1 MLISKYSDNKIRLI
15 HVINDVISFKNLFDL
30 GLKKYFCSNVA
41 GLRRK
46 WVIPSHDFQR
56 SKGLGAGYP
65 THKPN
70 NNSGSPQIISDVYS
84 YAYVI
89 RVGANTTTTTSTTL
103 LTHAFPAG
111 QPVRRPVSCVWIRGY
126 ELWCAPP
133 TLCGSVGSVGMFSN
147 FEEKSWALIVCSK
160 DDTIILTFLL

>member
-1 MLISKYSDNKIRLI
+1 MLISKYSDSKIRLI
-15 HVINDVISFKNLFDL
+15 INDVISFKNLFGPSL
-30 GLKKYFCSNVA
+30 RKYFCSNVA

-70 NNSGSPQIISDVYS
+70 NNSGSPQIISDVYR

-89 RVGANTTTTTSTTL
+89 RVDANTTTTTSTTL

-111 QPVRRPVSCVWIRGY
+111 QPVRRPVPCVRICGF

-133 TLCGSVGSVGMFSN
+133 TLCGSDGSVGMFSN
-147 FEEKSWALIVCSK
+147 FEKSWALIVCSK